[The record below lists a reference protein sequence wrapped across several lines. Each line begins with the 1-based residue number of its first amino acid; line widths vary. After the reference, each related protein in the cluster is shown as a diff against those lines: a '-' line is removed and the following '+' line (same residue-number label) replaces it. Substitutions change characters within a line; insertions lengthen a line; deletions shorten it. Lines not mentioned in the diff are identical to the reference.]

1 MHTPRT
7 VRLLVPALLALVLAR
22 CDDTLAP
29 EPGEELPGGATTNQ
43 DILGKLAFAQP
54 VANLS
59 SDRSVVFAFGN
70 ALFNQPWATAPASP
84 TSRDGLGPTFHVTSC
99 SACHF
104 EDGRVRAPTTD
115 EPLSTTLVRLSIP
128 GVDAHGGPLGEPTYG
143 GQLQPN
149 GILGVSGEGRAT
161 IHWTVVSGAYADDT
175 PYELRS
181 PTLVLDA
188 LAFGPMAEGTRTSV
202 RAPQAMIGLG
212 LLEAVPEA
220 SILALADPDDADG
233 DGISGRPNRVHDV
246 LANATVLG
254 RFGWKA
260 GQPSVRQQC
269 AGAFLGDLGITTP
282 LFPSENCP
290 SAQTA
295 CLAAPNGGSPELP
308 MDALDAMTLYA
319 RTLAVPV
326 RTHASEP
333 TVLRG
338 REEFRAAGCPSCHVD
353 TLRTG
358 DFPEVPELA
367 RQTIHPFTDLL
378 LHDLGEGL
386 ADDRP
391 EYEADGREW
400 RTAPLWGLS
409 QLRAVNGHMDLL
421 HDGRARGV
429 AEAILWHGGEAEG
442 AREAFRR
449 LPASARAALVA
460 YVESL

>member
-1 MHTPRT
+1 MRASSS
-7 VRLLVPALLALVLAR
+7 VRLLAPALLAVALAR
-22 CDDTLAP
+22 CDDALAT
-29 EPGEELPGGATTNQ
+29 EPGEELPGGTTTNR
-43 DILGKLAFAQP
+43 DILGPLAFAQP
-54 VANLS
+54 ISNLS
-59 SDRSVVFAFGN
+59 TDRSVVFAFGN

-104 EDGRVRAPTTD
+104 EDGRVHAPATG
-115 EPLSTTLVRLSIP
+115 EPLATTLVRLSIA
-128 GVDAHGGPLGEPTYG
+128 GVDGHGGPLGEPTYG

-149 GILGVSGEGRAT
+149 GILGVPGEGRAT
-161 IHWTVVSGAYADDT
+161 ITWSAVAGTYADGT
-175 PYELRS
+175 PYELRT
-181 PTLVLDA
+181 PTLVLDS

-220 SILALADPDDADG
+220 TILALADPDDADG
-233 DGISGRPNRVHDV
+233 DGISGRPNQVYDV

-260 GQPSVRQQC
+260 GQPTVRQQC

-290 SAQTA
+290 PSQAA
-295 CLAAPNGGSPELP
+295 CLAAPSGGSPELP
-308 MDALDAMTLYA
+308 MDALDAVALYA

-326 RTHASEP
+326 RTHASDRA
-333 TVLRG
+333 VLRG

-358 DFPEVPELA
+358 DVADVPELA
-367 RQTIHPFTDLL
+367 HQTIHAFTDLL

-429 AEAILWHGGEAEG
+429 AEAILWHGGEAEA

-449 LPASARAALVA
+449 LPESARAALVA